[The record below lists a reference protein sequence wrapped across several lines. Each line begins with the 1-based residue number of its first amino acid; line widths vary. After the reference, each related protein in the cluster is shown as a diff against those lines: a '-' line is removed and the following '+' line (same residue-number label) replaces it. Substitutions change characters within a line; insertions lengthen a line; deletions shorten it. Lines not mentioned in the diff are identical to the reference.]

1 MSTVTGTAD
10 DNGRD
15 RLLPLRESPDES
27 IIGQRAVTERATQ
40 PLFEATE
47 WFRHASSDR
56 ALGVVD
62 AFTPT
67 ATIEERDLCSI
78 E

>member
-1 MSTVTGTAD
+1 MTH
-10 DNGRD
+10 D
-15 RLLPLRESPDES
+15 RPRGSILALREPVGES
-27 IIGQRAVTERATQ
+27 IIGQRAVTERVTRL
-40 PLFEATE
+40 LFEATE
-47 WFRHASSDR
+47 GFRHASTDR
-56 ALGVVD
+56 SVGVVD